1 MAKAPLD
8 VVLSHIRK
16 IVDAEATD
24 EQLVERFAHGH
35 EELAFATLL
44 RRHGP
49 MVLGVSQGILRQL
62 EDAEDVFQ
70 ATFLL
75 LARKAGSIRK
85 RESVASWLHG
95 VAYRLAV
102 RAKVQ
107 RAFRNAREREASTM
121 RKAGPSVE
129 EAWRELRPLLDE
141 EMEKLP
147 EKYRTALVLYY
158 LEGKTQEEAA
168 RELGCPVGTIQSRLG
183 RGRKLLQERLTRRGL
198 TLSAGSFTAFLVA
211 GASSSTLR
219 AQLVDSTLKA
229 CLQFG
234 SAAVLVSA
242 PVAAL
247 VEGGLKAMLSTKL
260 KIATALLLTV
270 SFVAG
275 AGALAHQVFEAK
287 PSEIKQQTGPQRT
300 IQRSNSRIQEQ
311 ARTDRYGDPLP
322 RGAIARIGTVRL
334 RPGSGVGAVSFS

>member
-1 MAKAPLD
+1 
-8 VVLSHIRK
+8 
-16 IVDAEATD
+16 
-24 EQLVERFAHGH
+24 
-35 EELAFATLL
+35 
-44 RRHGP
+44 
-49 MVLGVSQGILRQL
+49 
-62 EDAEDVFQ
+62 
-70 ATFLL
+70 
-75 LARKAGSIRK
+75 
-85 RESVASWLHG
+85 
-95 VAYRLAV
+95 
-102 RAKVQ
+102 
-107 RAFRNAREREASTM
+107 M

-270 SFVAG
+270 SFVKAS
-275 AGALAHQVFEAK
+275 L
-287 PSEIKQQTGPQRT
+287 
-300 IQRSNSRIQEQ
+300 
-311 ARTDRYGDPLP
+311 
-322 RGAIARIGTVRL
+322 
-334 RPGSGVGAVSFS
+334 